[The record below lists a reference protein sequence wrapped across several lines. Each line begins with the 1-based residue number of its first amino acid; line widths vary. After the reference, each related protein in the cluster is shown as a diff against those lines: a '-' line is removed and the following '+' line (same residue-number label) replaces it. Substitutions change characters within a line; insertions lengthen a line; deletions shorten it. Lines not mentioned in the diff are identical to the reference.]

1 MNKAHCL
8 RRGQIRCGKNPDIDP
23 SAFIAPSA
31 DIYGDVSIAENCSI
45 WFHATVR
52 AGAGSVSIG
61 AGTNVQDNCVIHVDK
76 GYSVTVGKKCHDRA
90 QRDCARLQRW
100 DNTLIGMGAIVL
112 NARPSAK
119 NCIVGAGALVTQNMQ
134 IPEGSLVYGSPAK
147 IIRSVTE
154 AEITS
159 NLENAAHYVREGQEY
174 AKHLG
179 KRNAEP

>member
-1 MNKAHCL
+1 MW
-8 RRGQIRCGKNPDIDP
+8 KNPDIDP

-61 AGTNVQDNCVIHVDK
+61 TGTNVQDNCVIHVDK

-100 DNTLIGMGAIVL
+100 GQYTDWNGCNYLKRRVRRQKIV
-112 NARPSAK
+112 
-119 NCIVGAGALVTQNMQ
+119 
-134 IPEGSLVYGSPAK
+134 SL
-147 IIRSVTE
+147 E
-154 AEITS
+154 
-159 NLENAAHYVREGQEY
+159 QE
-174 AKHLG
+174 
-179 KRNAEP
+179 RW

>member
-1 MNKAHCL
+1 MW
-8 RRGQIRCGKNPDIDP
+8 KNPYIDP

-61 AGTNVQDNCVIHVDK
+61 AGTNVQDNCVIHVDR
-76 GYSVTVGKKCHDRA
+76 GYSVTVGKNVTIGHSAIVHGCSVG
-90 QRDCARLQRW
+90 
-100 DNTLIGMGAIVL
+100 DNTLIGMGAIIL
-112 NARPSAK
+112 NGASVGK

-159 NLENAAHYVREGQEY
+159 IWKMQPIMSGKDRNMQ
-174 AKHLG
+174 KHLG
-179 KRNAEP
+179 KGNESHEG

>member
-1 MNKAHCL
+1 MW
-8 RRGQIRCGKNPDIDP
+8 KNPDIDP

-61 AGTNVQDNCVIHVDK
+61 AGTNVQDNCVIHVDR
-76 GYSVTVGKKCHDRA
+76 GYSVTVGK
-90 QRDCARLQRW
+90 
-100 DNTLIGMGAIVL
+100 NVTIGHSAIVHGC
-112 NARPSAK
+112 S
-119 NCIVGAGALVTQNMQ
+119 VGENMQ

-179 KRNAEP
+179 KGNESHEG

>member
-1 MNKAHCL
+1 MLDSSGTIAE
-8 RRGQIRCGKNPDIDP
+8 
-23 SAFIAPSA
+23 SANIVKESVV
-31 DIYGDVSIAENCSI
+31 IGDVSIGAHS
-45 WFHATVR
+45 TVLF
-52 AGAGSVSIG
+52 GAVLRGDDNPIIIG
-61 AGTNVQDNCVIHVDK
+61 EGTNVQDNCVIHVDK
-76 GYSVTVGKKCHDRA
+76 GYSVTVGKNVTIGHSAIVHGCSVG
-90 QRDCARLQRW
+90 

-112 NARPSAK
+112 NGASIGK

-154 AEITS
+154 AEIAS

-179 KRNAEP
+179 KGNESHEG

>member
-1 MNKAHCL
+1 MYK
-8 RRGQIRCGKNPDIDP
+8 RQIGH
-23 SAFIAPSA
+23 SAIVH
-31 DIYGDVSIAENCSI
+31 GCS
-45 WFHATVR
+45 
-52 AGAGSVSIG
+52 
-61 AGTNVQDNCVIHVDK
+61 
-76 GYSVTVGKKCHDRA
+76 VG
-90 QRDCARLQRW
+90 

-112 NARPSAK
+112 NGASVGK

-154 AEITS
+154 TEITS

-179 KRNAEP
+179 KGNESHEG

>member
-1 MNKAHCL
+1 MW
-8 RRGQIRCGKNPDIDP
+8 KNPDIDP

-61 AGTNVQDNCVIHVDK
+61 AGTNVQDNCVIHVDR
-76 GYSVTVGKKCHDRA
+76 GYSVTVGKNVTIGHSAIVHGCSVG
-90 QRDCARLQRW
+90 
-100 DNTLIGMGAIVL
+100 DNTLIGMGAIIL
-112 NARPSAK
+112 NGASVGK

-159 NLENAAHYVREGQEY
+159 NLENAAHYVREGQKY

-179 KRNAEP
+179 KGNESHEG